1 MKKGNIVLI
10 HKKSN
15 KQNLKNYRP
24 VSILPISG
32 KIFERLILNE
42 IFNYSIST
50 LINSSL
56 KISSV
61 SNPVI
66 PVATNCFQL
75 PKKFLNLLIMD

>member
-10 HKKSN
+10 HRKSD

-24 VSILPISG
+24 VSKLPISG
-32 KIFERLILNE
+32 KIFERLISNE
-42 IFNYSIST
+42 IFNYSISA

>member
-10 HKKSN
+10 HRKSD

-32 KIFERLILNE
+32 KIFERLISNE

>member
-10 HKKSN
+10 HRKSD

>member
-1 MKKGNIVLI
+1 MKKGNFVLT
-10 HKKSN
+10 HKKSV
-15 KQNLKNYRP
+15 KQYLKNYRP

-61 SNPVI
+61 SKPVI

>member
-66 PVATNCFQL
+66 PAATNCFQL
-75 PKKFLNLLIMD
+75 SKKFLNLLIMD

>member
-10 HKKSN
+10 HRKSD

-24 VSILPISG
+24 VSILSISG